1 MPAVWHRLHPLNPQR
16 RLLDMAAACVRDGGV
31 IVYPTDS
38 CYALG
43 CRLGD
48 KAATDRVRRIRQF
61 DRHHLFTVVCGSLAE
76 VGRYARV
83 DNAQF
88 SILKALAPGPYT
100 FVLRASDETPRRV
113 LHEKRKTFGMRVPDH
128 PVTQSLL
135 GVLGEPLLSCT
146 LSLPPDQLPVSDPE
160 DAYARLHHLVDAVV
174 SVGNCGYTP
183 TTVLDLTGA
192 EPRLIRKGKGD
203 VSRLFP
209 EAATQEPVSSRGA

>member
-1 MPAVWHRLHPLNPQR
+1 MSADWHRLHPLNPQK
-16 RLLDMAAACVRDGGV
+16 RLLDKTVARVREGGV

-48 KAATDRVRRIRQF
+48 KNAAEHIRRIRQF
-61 DRHHLFTVVCGSLAE
+61 DRNHLFTVVCRSLAE
-76 VGRYARV
+76 VGRYGRV

-88 SILKALAPGPYT
+88 GILKALAPGPYT

-128 PVTQSLL
+128 TITQSLL
-135 GVLGEPLLSCT
+135 AALGEPLLSCT
-146 LSLPPDQLPVSDPE
+146 LMLPPEDLPISDPE
-160 DAYARLHHLVDAVV
+160 AAYARLHHLVDAVV
-174 SVGNCGYTP
+174 SVGDCGYTP
-183 TTVLDLTGA
+183 TTVLDLTGP

-209 EAATQEPVSSRGA
+209 EEAAAGPV

>member
-1 MPAVWHRLHPLNPQR
+1 MSADWHRLHPLNPQK
-16 RLLDMAAACVRDGGV
+16 RLLDKTVARVREGGV

-43 CRLGD
+43 CQLGD
-48 KAATDRVRRIRQF
+48 KAAADRIRRIRQF
-61 DRHHLFTVVCGSLAE
+61 DRNHLFTVVCSSLAE
-76 VGRYARV
+76 VGRYGRV

-88 SILKALAPGPYT
+88 SIVKALAPGPYT

-113 LHEKRKTFGMRVPDH
+113 LHEKRKTIGLRVPDH
-128 PVTQSLL
+128 PITQSLL
-135 GVLGEPLLSCT
+135 AALGEPLLSCT
-146 LSLPPDQLPVSDPE
+146 LALPHDRLPVSDPE
-160 DAYARLHHLVDAVV
+160 AAYHRLHHVVDAVV

-209 EAATQEPVSSRGA
+209 EAATSGPV

>member
-1 MPAVWHRLHPLNPQR
+1 MPADWHRLHPLNPQK
-16 RLLDMAAACVRDGGV
+16 RLLDKAVASLRQGGV

-48 KAATDRVRRIRQF
+48 KVAADRIRRIRQF
-61 DRHHLFTVVCGSLAE
+61 DRHHLFTVVCRSLAE

-88 SILKALAPGPYT
+88 SIVKALAPGPYT
-100 FVLRASDETPRRV
+100 FVLRASEETPRRV
-113 LHEKRKTFGMRVPDH
+113 LHEKRKTIGMRVPEH

-135 GVLGEPLLSCT
+135 AALGEPLLSCT
-146 LSLPPDQLPVSDPE
+146 LALPHDQLPVSDPE
-160 DAYARLHHLVDAVV
+160 DAYHRLHPLVDAVV
-174 SVGNCGYTP
+174 SVGDCGYTP

-192 EPRLIRKGKGD
+192 QPRLIRKGKGD

-209 EAATQEPVSSRGA
+209 EEAPAGPL

>member
-1 MPAVWHRLHPLNPQR
+1 MSADWHRLHPLNPQK
-16 RLLDMAAACVRDGGV
+16 RLLDKTVARVRAGGV

-43 CRLGD
+43 CQLGD
-48 KAATDRVRRIRQF
+48 KAAAERIRRIRQF
-61 DRHHLFTVVCGSLAE
+61 DRNHLFTVVCRSLAE
-76 VGRYARV
+76 IGKYARV

-88 SILKALAPGPYT
+88 GILKSLAPGPYT

-128 PVTQSLL
+128 PITQSLL
-135 GVLGEPLLSCT
+135 AALGEPLLSCT
-146 LSLPPDQLPVSDPE
+146 LQLPHDQLPVSDPE
-160 DAYARLHHLVDAVV
+160 VAHDRLDSLVDAVV
-174 SVGNCGYTP
+174 SVGSCGYTP

-209 EAATQEPVSSRGA
+209 EETAAGPL

>member
-1 MPAVWHRLHPLNPQR
+1 MAQRIELHPVTPQP
-16 RLLDMAAACVRDGGV
+16 RLLRLAADCLQAGGV
-31 IVYPTDS
+31 IAYPTDS

-48 KAATDRVRRIRQF
+48 KGAADRIRTIRRF
-61 DRHHLFTVVCGSLAE
+61 DKHHLFTVVCRSLSE

-88 SILKALAPGPYT
+88 TVLRTLAPGPYT

-113 LHEKRKTFGMRVPDH
+113 LHEKRKTIGMRVPDH
-128 PVTQSLL
+128 RITQSLL
-135 GVLGEPLLSCT
+135 NALGEPLLSCT
-146 LSLPPDQLPVSDPE
+146 LQLPPDQLPVSDPE
-160 DAYARLHHLVDAVV
+160 DAYHRLHHLVDAVV
-174 SVGNCGYTP
+174 SVGNCGYMP
-183 TTVLDLTGA
+183 TTVLDMTGS

-209 EAATQEPVSSRGA
+209 EEASAAPL

>member
-1 MPAVWHRLHPLNPQR
+1 MPADWHRLHPLNPQK
-16 RLLDMAAACVRDGGV
+16 RLLDKTVARLREGGV

-48 KAATDRVRRIRQF
+48 KVAADRVRAIRRF
-61 DRHHLFTVVCGSLAE
+61 DRNHLFTVVCRSLAE

-135 GVLGEPLLSCT
+135 SLLGEPLLSCT

-160 DAYARLHHLVDAVV
+160 DAYARLQHVVDAVL
-174 SVGNCGYTP
+174 SVGDCGYTP

-192 EPRLIRKGKGD
+192 EPRLIRQGKGD

-209 EAATQEPVSSRGA
+209 ASAQDLASSGGA

>member
-1 MPAVWHRLHPLNPQR
+1 MPADWHRLHPLNPQK
-16 RLLDMAAACVRDGGV
+16 RLLDQTVARLRDGGV

-48 KAATDRVRRIRQF
+48 KNAAERIRRIRQF
-61 DRHHLFTVVCGSLAE
+61 DRNHLFTVVCRSLAE

-100 FVLRASDETPRRV
+100 FVLRAGDETPRRV

-128 PVTQSLL
+128 SVTQSLL
-135 GVLGEPLLSCT
+135 AALGEPLLSCT
-146 LSLPPDQLPVSDPE
+146 LTLPHDELPVSDPE
-160 DAYARLHHLVDAVV
+160 DAYARLHHLVDVV
-174 SVGNCGYTP
+174 LSVGNCGYTP
-183 TTVLDLTGA
+183 TTVLDLTGP

-209 EAATQEPVSSRGA
+209 EEAAAGPV